1 MAWERKHALELQA
14 TASGQPQIAEG
25 AVSTRG
31 YFLSIVLASFALLL
45 APAQSTANDLKE
57 QTLAAW
63 DGYVNSACS
72 RAEARAKEPPF
83 LRIDEVPERRLQ
95 VRAGETTVWRESEGH
110 PAKVPHGLIH
120 DWMGATFI
128 PKVTIGDVLA
138 VVRDY
143 DRYAQVYT
151 PAVIEANRLGSEEN
165 ADRFSMLLMQKVL
178 FVTAATK
185 GEYETRYIQV
195 DAKRWYSISKS
206 TRLQSIENF
215 GQPGMRELP
224 PDQGPGYVWRLF
236 SFTKFEESDGGVFIE
251 VEAIGLSRDVPMLVR
266 WLVDPIVEQ
275 LPKNSLQATLDETR
289 NAVVIRNKRE
299 DSSFVLAASNV
310 GTDHPSTRTAVGA
323 ASGISRLALVSRRE
337 RK

>member
-1 MAWERKHALELQA
+1 MASNGKEAFELQT
-14 TASGQPQIAEG
+14 TASGQPHIVEG
-25 AVSTRG
+25 GISTPS
-31 YFLSIVLASFALLL
+31 YVLSIVLVLFALVS

-63 DGYVNSACS
+63 DGYVSSACS
-72 RAEARAKEPPF
+72 RAEARAKESLF

-110 PAKVPHGLIH
+110 PAKAPHGLIH
-120 DWMGATFI
+120 DWMGAVFI
-128 PKVTIGDVLA
+128 PKVTIADVLQ

-185 GEYETRYIQV
+185 GEYETRFVQV

-206 TRLQSIENF
+206 TRLQSVEHF
-215 GQPGMRELP
+215 GQPDMRELP

-236 SFTKFEESDGGVFIE
+236 TFTKFEESDGGVFIE
-251 VEAIGLSRDVPMLVR
+251 LEAIGLSRDVPMLVR
-266 WLVDPIVEQ
+266 WLVDPIVEH
-275 LPKNSLQATLDETR
+275 LPKSSLLATLDETR
-289 NAVVIRNKRE
+289 NAVLVRNNRE
-299 DSSFVLAASNV
+299 DTSFVSAASNP
-310 GTDHPSTRTAVGA
+310 H
-323 ASGISRLALVSRRE
+323 
-337 RK
+337 

>member
-1 MAWERKHALELQA
+1 MVSQRQNALKLQV
-14 TASGQPQIAEG
+14 TAFGRAPIAEG
-25 AVSTRG
+25 GISTPS
-31 YFLSIVLASFALLL
+31 YFLSIVLALFALVS

-63 DGYVNSACS
+63 DGYVSSACS
-72 RAEARAKEPPF
+72 RAEARAKESLF

-95 VRAGETTVWRESEGH
+95 VRAGETAVWRESEGH

-120 DWMGATFI
+120 DWMGAVFV
-128 PKVTIGDVLA
+128 PKVTIADVLA

-185 GEYETRYIQV
+185 GEYETRYVQV

-215 GQPGMRELP
+215 GQPDMRELP

-236 SFTKFEESDGGVFIE
+236 TLTKFEESDGGVFIE
-251 VEAIGLSRDVPMLVR
+251 MEAIGLSRDVPLLVR
-266 WLVDPIVEQ
+266 WLVDPIVEH

-289 NAVVIRNKRE
+289 NAVLVRNNRE
-299 DSSFVLAASNV
+299 DTSFVSAASNR
-310 GTDHPSTRTAVGA
+310 H
-323 ASGISRLALVSRRE
+323 
-337 RK
+337 

>member
-1 MAWERKHALELQA
+1 MASNSTDAFELQA
-14 TASGQPQIAEG
+14 AAFGQGHIAEG
-25 AVSTRG
+25 GILTPS
-31 YFLSIVLASFALLL
+31 YFLSIVLALFALLS

-63 DGYVNSACS
+63 DGYVNSASS
-72 RAEARAKEPPF
+72 RAVARAKESPF
-83 LRIDEVPERRLQ
+83 LRIDEAPERRPQ

-120 DWMGATFI
+120 DWMGSVFV
-128 PKVTIGDVLA
+128 PKVTIADVLA

-185 GEYETRYIQV
+185 GEYETRFVQV
-195 DAKRWYSISKS
+195 DGKRWYSISRS

-215 GQPGMRELP
+215 GQPDMRELP
-224 PDQGPGYVWRLF
+224 PDQGPGYIWRLF
-236 SFTKFEESDGGVFIE
+236 TFTKFEESDGGVFIE

-266 WLVDPIVEQ
+266 WLVDPIVEH
-275 LPKNSLQATLDETR
+275 LPRNSLQATLDETR
-289 NAVVIRNKRE
+289 NAVLVRNKRE
-299 DSSFVLAASNV
+299 DTSFVSAASNA
-310 GTDHPSTRTAVGA
+310 H
-323 ASGISRLALVSRRE
+323 
-337 RK
+337 

>member
-1 MAWERKHALELQA
+1 MASNDTDAFELQA
-14 TASGQPQIAEG
+14 TASGKAHNAETG
-25 AVSTRG
+25 ISTAS
-31 YFLSIVLASFALLL
+31 YLPSIVLALFVLMS
-45 APAQSTANDLKE
+45 APAQSVANDLKE

-63 DGYVNSACS
+63 DGYVNSACA
-72 RAEARAKEPPF
+72 RAVARAKESPF
-83 LRIDEVPERRLQ
+83 LQIDDVTGRRLQ
-95 VRAGETTVWRESEGH
+95 VRAGETTVWRESGGY
-110 PAKVPHGLIH
+110 PARVPHGLIH
-120 DWMGATFI
+120 DWMGSVFVPKATI
-128 PKVTIGDVLA
+128 AEVLA

-151 PAVIEANRLGSEEN
+151 PAVVEANRLGSEEN

-185 GEYETRYIQV
+185 GEYETQFVQV
-195 DAKRWYSISKS
+195 DAKRWYSVSKS
-206 TRLQSIENF
+206 TRLQSIEKF

-266 WLVDPIVEQ
+266 WLVDPIVEH

-289 NAVVIRNKRE
+289 NAVLVRNNRE
-299 DSSFVLAASNV
+299 DTSFVSAASNS
-310 GTDHPSTRTAVGA
+310 H
-323 ASGISRLALVSRRE
+323 
-337 RK
+337 

>member
-1 MAWERKHALELQA
+1 MASNGKEAFELQA
-14 TASGQPQIAEG
+14 TAFGQPHIAEG
-25 AVSTRG
+25 GISTPS
-31 YFLSIVLASFALLL
+31 YFLSIVLALFALVS

-63 DGYVNSACS
+63 DGYISSACS
-72 RAEARAKEPPF
+72 RAEARANESLF

-95 VRAGETTVWRESEGH
+95 VRAGETRVWRESEGH

-120 DWMGATFI
+120 DWIGAVFI
-128 PKVTIGDVLA
+128 PKVTIADVLE

-185 GEYETRYIQV
+185 GEYETRFVQV
-195 DAKRWYSISKS
+195 DGKRWYSISRS

-215 GQPGMRELP
+215 GQPDMRELP
-224 PDQGPGYVWRLF
+224 PDQGPGYIWRLF
-236 SFTKFEESDGGVFIE
+236 TFTKFEESDGGVFIE
-251 VEAIGLSRDVPMLVR
+251 LEAIGLSRDVPMLVR
-266 WLVDPIVEQ
+266 WLVDPIVEH
-275 LPKNSLQATLDETR
+275 LPRNSLQATLDETR
-289 NAVVIRNKRE
+289 NAVLVRNKRE
-299 DSSFVLAASNV
+299 DTS
-310 GTDHPSTRTAVGA
+310 
-323 ASGISRLALVSRRE
+323 LVSAISNPH
-337 RK
+337 

>member
-1 MAWERKHALELQA
+1 MASNGIDAFELRA
-14 TASGQPQIAEG
+14 TAPGQAHIADG
-25 AVSTRG
+25 GISTPS
-31 YFLSIVLASFALLL
+31 YLLSIVLALLALVL
-45 APAQSTANDLKE
+45 APAQSAANDLKE

-63 DGYVNSACS
+63 DGYVNSVCS
-72 RAEARAKEPPF
+72 RAVARAKESPF
-83 LRIDEVPERRLQ
+83 LRIDEVPERRPQ

-120 DWMGATFI
+120 DWMGSVFV
-128 PKVTIGDVLA
+128 PNVTITEVLA

-185 GEYETRYIQV
+185 GEYETRFFQV
-195 DAKRWYSISKS
+195 DGKRWYSISKS

-215 GQPGMRELP
+215 GQPDMRELP
-224 PDQGPGYVWRLF
+224 PDHGPGYVWRLF

-251 VEAIGLSRDVPMLVR
+251 VEVIGLSRDVPMLVR
-266 WLVDPIVEQ
+266 WLVDPIVEH

-289 NAVVIRNKRE
+289 NAVLVRNNRE
-299 DSSFVLAASNV
+299 DTSVVSAASNS
-310 GTDHPSTRTAVGA
+310 H
-323 ASGISRLALVSRRE
+323 
-337 RK
+337 

>member
-1 MAWERKHALELQA
+1 MASDGTDAFELQA
-14 TASGQPQIAEG
+14 TASGQTHIAEG
-25 AVSTRG
+25 GISTPS
-31 YFLSIVLASFALLL
+31 YFLSIVLALFALLL

-57 QTLAAW
+57 QTLTAW
-63 DGYVNSACS
+63 DGYVSSACS
-72 RAEARAKEPPF
+72 RAVAGAKEPPF

-110 PAKVPHGLIH
+110 SAKVPHGLIH
-120 DWMGATFI
+120 DWMGAVFV

-138 VVRDY
+138 VIRDY

-151 PAVIEANRLGSEEN
+151 PAVVEASRLGSEEN

-185 GEYETRYIQV
+185 GEYETRYVQV

-215 GQPGMRELP
+215 GQPDMRELP

-236 SFTKFEESDGGVFIE
+236 TFTKFEESDGGVFIE
-251 VEAIGLSRDVPMLVR
+251 LEAIGLSRDVPMLVR
-266 WLVDPIVEQ
+266 WLVDPIVEH
-275 LPKNSLQATLDETR
+275 LPRNSLQATLDETR
-289 NAVVIRNKRE
+289 NAVLVRNKRE
-299 DSSFVLAASNV
+299 ETS
-310 GTDHPSTRTAVGA
+310 
-323 ASGISRLALVSRRE
+323 LVSAVSDAH
-337 RK
+337 

>member
-1 MAWERKHALELQA
+1 MAPNGTDAFELRA
-14 TASGQPQIAEG
+14 RASGQAHIADG
-25 AVSTRG
+25 GISTPS
-31 YFLSIVLASFALLL
+31 YLLSIVVALLAL
-45 APAQSTANDLKE
+45 VSAPAQSVANDLKE

-63 DGYVNSACS
+63 DGYVNSVCA
-72 RAEARAKEPPF
+72 RAVARAKESPF
-83 LRIDEVPERRLQ
+83 LQIDDVAGRRLQ

-120 DWMGATFI
+120 DWMGSVFVPKATI
-128 PKVTIGDVLA
+128 AEVLG

-151 PAVIEANRLGSEEN
+151 PAVVEANRLGSEEN

-185 GEYETRYIQV
+185 GEYETQFVQV

-215 GQPGMRELP
+215 GQPGMHELP

-251 VEAIGLSRDVPMLVR
+251 VEAIGLSRDVPMLLR
-266 WLVDPIVEQ
+266 WLVDPIVEH

-289 NAVVIRNKRE
+289 NAVLVRNNRE
-299 DSSFVLAASNV
+299 DTSFVSEASNS
-310 GTDHPSTRTAVGA
+310 H
-323 ASGISRLALVSRRE
+323 
-337 RK
+337 

>member
-1 MAWERKHALELQA
+1 MASNGTDTLELQA
-14 TASGQPQIAEG
+14 TAFGQAHVAEDG
-25 AVSTRG
+25 ISTPS
-31 YFLSIVLASFALLL
+31 YILSIVLALFALLL

-72 RAEARAKEPPF
+72 RAEARAKESPF

-95 VRAGETTVWRESEGH
+95 VRAGETTGWRESEGH

-120 DWMGATFI
+120 DWMGSVFV
-128 PKVTIGDVLA
+128 PKVTIAEVLA

-185 GEYETRYIQV
+185 GEYETRFVQV
-195 DAKRWYSISKS
+195 DRKRWYSISKS

-215 GQPGMRELP
+215 GQPDMRELP
-224 PDQGPGYVWRLF
+224 PDQGPGYIWRLF
-236 SFTKFEESDGGVFIE
+236 TFTKFEESDGGVFIE
-251 VEAIGLSRDVPMLVR
+251 LEAIGLSRDVPMLVR
-266 WLVDPIVEQ
+266 WLVDPIVEH

-289 NAVVIRNKRE
+289 NAVLVRNKRE
-299 DSSFVLAASNV
+299 DTSFVSAVSNP
-310 GTDHPSTRTAVGA
+310 H
-323 ASGISRLALVSRRE
+323 
-337 RK
+337 

>member
-1 MAWERKHALELQA
+1 MASNGTHAFELQE
-14 TASGQPQIAEG
+14 TASGQAHIAEG
-25 AVSTRG
+25 GISSPS
-31 YFLSIVLASFALLL
+31 YLLSIVLALLALVS

-63 DGYVNSACS
+63 DGYVNSACA
-72 RAEARAKEPPF
+72 RAVARAKESSF
-83 LRIDEVPERRLQ
+83 LRIDEVPERRPQ

-120 DWMGATFI
+120 DWMGSVFI
-128 PKVTIGDVLA
+128 PKATIAEVLA

-151 PAVIEANRLGSEEN
+151 PAVIEANRIGSEEN

-185 GEYETRYIQV
+185 GEYETRFVQV

-215 GQPGMRELP
+215 GQPDMRELP
-224 PDQGPGYVWRLF
+224 PDHGPGYVWRLF

-266 WLVDPIVEQ
+266 WLVDPIVEH
-275 LPKNSLQATLDETR
+275 LPKNSLEATLNETR
-289 NAVVIRNKRE
+289 NAVLVRNNRE
-299 DSSFVLAASNV
+299 EASFVSAAS
-310 GTDHPSTRTAVGA
+310 DPH
-323 ASGISRLALVSRRE
+323 
-337 RK
+337 